1 VGVFGSIRV
10 TVWSLL
16 LAVHKASS
24 PRAIAVGVEPTGIWA
39 TIRFEFGSMTP
50 TELGATR
57 ENVLALP
64 LVSSSVPATIAAA
77 SKITAPA
84 MIIRPPLRRR
94 PGELGIVLQDLPL
107 QLPQR
112 RARLEPELVDE
123 QLPKVAVNR
132 ECVALPPRAVKSQH
146 EQASRALAE
155 RLLAHEALELRNEL
169 AVPAELHVR
178 LNPVL
183 ERLQPTFF
191 EVGDRALRKRVVG
204 DLGERRAGPQTERL
218 AQSGRRDGRRLVPR
232 LADERVEAL
241 AVQFAGLDPKEI
253 TGRTTDDPVAEL
265 LSE

>member
-1 VGVFGSIRV
+1 
-10 TVWSLL
+10 
-16 LAVHKASS
+16 
-24 PRAIAVGVEPTGIWA
+24 
-39 TIRFEFGSMTP
+39 
-50 TELGATR
+50 
-57 ENVLALP
+57 
-64 LVSSSVPATIAAA
+64 
-77 SKITAPA
+77 
-84 MIIRPPLRRR
+84 
-94 PGELGIVLQDLPL
+94 VLQDLPL

-112 RARLEPELVDE
+112 RARLEPKLVDE

-191 EVGDRALRKRVVG
+191 EVGDRALRKRLVG
-204 DLGERRAGPQTERL
+204 DFGERRACPQTERL
-218 AQSGRRDGRRLVPR
+218 AQSGRRNGRRLVPR